1 MEIDRRWQTADRR
14 QSNETVHRGGQRSVV
29 GSQGGKYLSLLTING
44 LTAGYGK
51 LEVLHGI
58 SLAVEPGQF
67 VAILGPNGSGKSTL
81 VKSVFGLTRIFGGS
95 IAVESMPLVG
105 LPTEKIGRQGLAY
118 IPQRENV
125 FTSMTIRDNL
135 LLAGRKLGQAA
146 AARSLDEVYQL
157 FPILEQRQAQRAG
170 RLSGGERQML
180 AIALGWLSRPRLML
194 LDEPSAGLSP
204 LFVKEIFRVLRHL
217 CDGGL
222 TLVVVEQN
230 ARSVLRWCDYAYV
243 LREGQVAF
251 QGTSADILADEE
263 TVKGYLGVGR
273 VSPELKLRADS

>member
-1 MEIDRRWQTADRR
+1 MIE
-14 QSNETVHRGGQRSVV
+14 N
-29 GSQGGKYLSLLTING
+29 

-51 LEVLHGI
+51 LEVLHGV
-58 SLAVEPGQF
+58 SLIVEPGQF

-81 VKSVFGLTRIFGGS
+81 VKSVFGLTRVFGGS
-95 IAVESMPLVG
+95 IILEKTALVG
-105 LPTEKIGRQGLAY
+105 LPTEKVGEYGLAY

-125 FTSMTIRDNL
+125 FTSMTIHDNL
-135 LLAGRKLGQAA
+135 LLAVRKLKLQAA
-146 AARSLDEVYQL
+146 QQSLSEVYQL
-157 FPILEQRQAQRAG
+157 FPILEQRQKQRAG

-204 LFVKEIFRVLRHL
+204 LFVKEIFRVLRQL
-217 CDGGL
+217 CENGL

-230 ARSVLRWCDYAYV
+230 ARSILRWCDYAYI
-243 LREGQVAF
+243 LREGQIAF

-273 VSPELKLRADS
+273 AARQ